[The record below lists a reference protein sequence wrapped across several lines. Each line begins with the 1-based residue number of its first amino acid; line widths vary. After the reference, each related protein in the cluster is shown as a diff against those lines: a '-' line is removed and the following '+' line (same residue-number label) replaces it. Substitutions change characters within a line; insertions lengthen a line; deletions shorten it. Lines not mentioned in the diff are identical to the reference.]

1 MPVYSDCNVDIYAEL
16 LRCQTI
22 SHLCCAL
29 ELVGNL
35 ETQLNVDADTNA
47 IDVSAGTADAAI
59 DFFNFLVEKKNTLR
73 TLDHDNGAQIVVPS
87 EQDWVGVGAFTYGVY
102 RYLGCNCKKIP
113 FQMLDCPVKDTTGDG
128 TPSDTPP
135 GTPGPTSYTVFLTH
149 LTNDD
154 VSYETVAQIED
165 FLAALCCVKN
175 HYKQIK
181 FFLESQKY

>member
-1 MPVYSDCNVDIYAEL
+1 MPCESNCNADIYAEL

-29 ELVGNL
+29 ELIGNL
-35 ETQLNVDADTNA
+35 ETQLNVDADNNA
-47 IDVSAGTADAAI
+47 VDVSAGTADAAV
-59 DFFNFLVEKKNTLR
+59 DLFNFLVEKRNTLR
-73 TLDHDNGAQIVVPS
+73 TLDHDNGEQITTAD
-87 EQDWVGVGAFTYGVY
+87 EQANAFTYGVY
-102 RYLGCNCKKIP
+102 RYLSCNCKKIP
-113 FQMLDCPVKDTTGDG
+113 FQMLDCPVKDTGSDG

-135 GTPGPTSYTVFLTH
+135 GQGPTAYTVFLTH
-149 LTNDD
+149 LTSDTT
-154 VSYETVAQIED
+154 SYETVAQIED